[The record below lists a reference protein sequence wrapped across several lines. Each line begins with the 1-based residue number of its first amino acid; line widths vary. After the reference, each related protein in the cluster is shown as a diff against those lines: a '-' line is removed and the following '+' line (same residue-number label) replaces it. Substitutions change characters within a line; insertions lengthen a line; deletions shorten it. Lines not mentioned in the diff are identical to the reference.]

1 MTQTAKKTAGKIR
14 LCDDGIY
21 LIKKNKTKSRVAD
34 PILVTAFATS
44 DPGTPREQAFT
55 AIKFINR
62 RRKWKKE
69 IISSSMLITHCTE
82 FTTLL
87 SKRGYVWPS
96 NRDLRAKIIGAL
108 SMEKPSRDIRVTDVP
123 GWHGKS
129 FVLPGEAYTP
139 DGPDRNAI
147 QINYNPTVKL
157 GAFRRCQNARPVEE
171 TCREDMCTFQS
182 RSISGG
188 GGFCRPEFATT

>member
-1 MTQTAKKTAGKIR
+1 
-14 LCDDGIY
+14 
-21 LIKKNKTKSRVAD
+21 
-34 PILVTAFATS
+34 
-44 DPGTPREQAFT
+44 
-55 AIKFINR
+55 
-62 RRKWKKE
+62 
-69 IISSSMLITHCTE
+69 MLITHCKE

-129 FVLPGEAYTP
+129 FVLPDEAYSP

-157 GAFRRCQNARPVEE
+157 GAFRRSGTLDQWKKHVAKTCAHSSRARLAVAAVFAAPNLRPLKVN
-171 TCREDMCTFQS
+171 S
-182 RSISGG
+182 LALISVARRQAEKHCW
-188 GGFCRPEFATT
+188 FDWRHRQRA